1 MADEGFREIQ
11 LDGKQLVFLFMAA
24 TVVSVVVFLLGVMV
38 GRNVRLP
45 AAAIAAAS
53 TDSSVD
59 PTADPT
65 ADPADT
71 VESVSSTGTSERIPL
86 SAQETLTYAERL
98 EAPDPVRET
107 LDDPTASIARTPA
120 RASEA
125 RPETVSPE
133 RAAPAPK
140 APATLPARTPARP
153 PEPAVRN
160 ASFTEPPGNGYVVQV
175 LAAVKRE
182 EAESLARRL
191 AAKGYPT
198 FVSVGDA
205 KVPAKFRVRVGK
217 YNDKREADA
226 IFRRL
231 EQEERF
237 KPWLTR

>member
-45 AAAIAAAS
+45 APAIAAAS
-53 TDSSVD
+53 ADQSVDPTVD

-65 ADPADT
+65 VT
-71 VESVSSTGTSERIPL
+71 GQSVSGAGTTERIPL

-98 EAPDPVRET
+98 EAPEPAQETPRVQPIAAKPKVPEPV
-107 LDDPTASIARTPA
+107 PA
-120 RASEA
+120 VEPAVDRAPA
-125 RPETVSPE
+125 PAPAVETVSF
-133 RAAPAPK
+133 R
-140 APATLPARTPARP
+140 
-153 PEPAVRN
+153 
-160 ASFTEPPGNGYVVQV
+160 EPPGNGYVVQV
-175 LAAVKRE
+175 MAAVKRE

-198 FVSVGDA
+198 FVSVGDV
-205 KVPAKFRVRVGK
+205 KVPAKYRVRVGK
-217 YNDKREADA
+217 YSDKREADA

>member
-45 AAAIAAAS
+45 APAIAAAS
-53 TDSSVD
+53 TDQSVDPTVD

-65 ADPADT
+65 VT
-71 VESVSSTGTSERIPL
+71 GQSVSGAGTTERIPL

-98 EAPDPVRET
+98 EAPEPVRES
-107 LDDPTASIARTPA
+107 LADPTAAIARTPG
-120 RASEA
+120 RGSEP
-125 RPETVSPE
+125 RPEAVSE

-140 APATLPARTPARP
+140 APATVPARAPARTP
-153 PEPAVRN
+153 EPAVQN

-182 EAESLARRL
+182 EAENLARRL
-191 AAKGYPT
+191 TAKGYPT

-217 YNDKREADA
+217 YSDKREADR

>member
-38 GRNVRLP
+38 GRNVRQP
-45 AAAIAAAS
+45 AAEIAAAS
-53 TDSSVD
+53 TDVSVD

-65 ADPADT
+65 APLQSAST
-71 VESVSSTGTSERIPL
+71 TGTGERIPL

-98 EAPDPVRET
+98 EAPEPAQET
-107 LDDPTASIARTPA
+107 LDRPTAPLATTPA
-120 RASEA
+120 RV
-125 RPETVSPE
+125 PETRQETVRE
-133 RAAPAPK
+133 DRVAPA
-140 APATLPARTPARP
+140 ANVPATRF
-153 PEPAVRN
+153 N
-160 ASFTEPPGNGYVVQV
+160 EPPGNGYVVQV

-182 EAESLARRL
+182 EAESVARRL

-205 KVPAKFRVRVGK
+205 KVPAKYRVRVGK
-217 YNDKREADA
+217 YSDKREADA

>member
-1 MADEGFREIQ
+1 MADEGFHEIQ

-38 GRNVRLP
+38 GRNVRMP
-45 AAAIAAAS
+45 APEVAAVS
-53 TDSSVD
+53 ED
-59 PTADPT
+59 PSADPT
-65 ADPADT
+65 ADVRSAST
-71 VESVSSTGTSERIPL
+71 TGTTERIPL

-98 EAPDPVRET
+98 EAPEPAEERLGPPRVADAPPEPVRVT
-107 LDDPTASIARTPA
+107 PPAVPSKPATDVNVPATARPAARTP
-120 RASEA
+120 
-125 RPETVSPE
+125 V
-133 RAAPAPK
+133 
-140 APATLPARTPARP
+140 
-153 PEPAVRN
+153 PAVQN
-160 ASFTEPPGNGYVVQV
+160 ASFNEPPGNGYVVQV

-182 EAESLARRL
+182 EAESLASRL

-217 YNDKREADA
+217 YSDKREADA

>member
-1 MADEGFREIQ
+1 MADEGFHEIQ

-45 AAAIAAAS
+45 APEVAAVS
-53 TDSSVD
+53 EDSS
-59 PTADPT
+59 ADPT
-65 ADPADT
+65 ADAR
-71 VESVSSTGTSERIPL
+71 SVSTTGTPERIPL

-98 EAPDPVRET
+98 EAPDPAEERLGPSRVADPPPDPVRVAPQAA
-107 LDDPTASIARTPA
+107 LSKAPAAVSVPLPVPAAA
-120 RASEA
+120 RAS
-125 RPETVSPE
+125 V
-133 RAAPAPK
+133 
-140 APATLPARTPARP
+140 
-153 PEPAVRN
+153 PAVQN
-160 ASFTEPPGNGYVVQV
+160 ASFSEPPGNGYVVQV

-217 YNDKREADA
+217 YSDKREADA

>member
-1 MADEGFREIQ
+1 MADEGFHEIQ
-11 LDGKQLVFLFMAA
+11 LGGKQLVFLFMAA

-38 GRNVRLP
+38 GRNVRQP
-45 AAAIAAAS
+45 APEVAAVS
-53 TDSSVD
+53 EESSVD
-59 PTADPT
+59 PTAAVHSAST
-65 ADPADT
+65 
-71 VESVSSTGTSERIPL
+71 TGTTERIPL
-86 SAQETLTYAERL
+86 SAQESLTYAERL
-98 EAPDPVRET
+98 EAPDPAEESLAPPRVADSNGGAPPDAVRVEPKAAPAT
-107 LDDPTASIARTPA
+107 DPTAVNVTASPKPSARTP
-120 RASEA
+120 
-125 RPETVSPE
+125 V
-133 RAAPAPK
+133 
-140 APATLPARTPARP
+140 
-153 PEPAVRN
+153 PAVQS
-160 ASFTEPPGNGYVVQV
+160 ASFSEPPGNGYVVQV

-217 YNDKREADA
+217 YSDKREADA

>member
-45 AAAIAAAS
+45 APAIAAAS
-53 TDSSVD
+53 TDQSVD
-59 PTADPT
+59 PTVDPT
-65 ADPADT
+65 VT
-71 VESVSSTGTSERIPL
+71 GQSVSGAGTTERIPL

-98 EAPDPVRET
+98 EAPEPVRES
-107 LDDPTASIARTPA
+107 LDDPTAAIARTPA
-120 RASEA
+120 RGSEP
-125 RPETVSPE
+125 RPEAVSEE

-140 APATLPARTPARP
+140 APATVPARAPARTP
-153 PEPAVRN
+153 EPAVQN

-182 EAESLARRL
+182 EAENLARRL
-191 AAKGYPT
+191 TAKGYPT

-217 YNDKREADA
+217 YSDKREADR

>member
-45 AAAIAAAS
+45 APAVAAAS
-53 TDSSVD
+53 TDPSLD

-65 ADPADT
+65 DI
-71 VESVSSTGTSERIPL
+71 VQSTSGASTAERIPL

-98 EAPDPVRET
+98 EAPEPVRET
-107 LDDPTASIARTPA
+107 LADPIARTPA
-120 RASEA
+120 RESEP
-125 RPETVSPE
+125 RPERVSEE
-133 RAAPAPK
+133 RAASAPK
-140 APATLPARTPARP
+140 APAAVPARVPARTSEP
-153 PEPAVRN
+153 PVQN

-191 AAKGYPT
+191 TAKGYPT

-217 YNDKREADA
+217 YSDKREADA